1 MKMSFTGS
9 QGQAEPR
16 PPTIA
21 FVRGECH
28 LMVHGAGIRGRLRTT
43 VTELGARHDFFFQN
57 QDPEVQ
63 KKKRKKERKKKAKQN
78 KASKQEETKPFSSDR
93 ESEQYPSIH
102 LQIPVFKFCTSVR
115 LDVVRNLALR
125 RSPSLKGSKGWT

>member
-63 KKKRKKERKKKAKQN
+63 KKKKRKKERKRQSKTKQ
-78 KASKQEETKPFSSDR
+78 ASKKKQSHSPQIVNLNS
-93 ESEQYPSIH
+93 
-102 LQIPVFKFCTSVR
+102 IPVSISK
-115 LDVVRNLALR
+115 
-125 RSPSLKGSKGWT
+125 SLYSSSAPQCD